1 MKWKYILP
9 ATAIIYVLRGDEWVM
24 YFAAYAEYCFALKD
38 HLNFSDDN
46 GSFMSCFSNSLTR
59 KGG

>member
-9 ATAIIYVLRGDEWVM
+9 ATAIIYFLRGDEWVT
-24 YFAAYAEYCFALKD
+24 YYAAYAEYCFTLTD
-38 HLNFSDDN
+38 HFNFSDDN